1 MSLHHQHA
9 RLLARIA
16 EIRESA
22 YRCADREPQRAEL
35 LRDQAAEMLRDAAA
49 LRDVIED
56 MPGTIA
62 DPAQLPLPMET
73 RA

>member
-35 LRDQAAEMLRDAAA
+35 
-49 LRDVIED
+49 
-56 MPGTIA
+56 PGRID
-62 DPAQLPLPMET
+62 DPKQIHMEGLT
-73 RA
+73 

>member
-35 LRDQAAEMLRDAAA
+35 LRDQANEMLRDANT
-49 LRDVIED
+49 LRDALHEL
-56 MPGTIA
+56 PGRIDDPKQMEIA
-62 DPAQLPLPMET
+62 T
-73 RA
+73 

>member
-16 EIRESA
+16 EMRESA

-35 LRDQAAEMLRDAAA
+35 LRDQANEMLRDANT
-49 LRDVIED
+49 LRDALHE
-56 MPGTIA
+56 MPGLIDNPKQMEIA
-62 DPAQLPLPMET
+62 T
-73 RA
+73 